1 MASTLLSPGVVI
13 QERDLTLGSIETVE
27 VNVGAIAGAF
37 TKGPVN
43 KPVRISSESELL
55 SKFGEPND
63 SNYETWFAAS
73 SFLAYG
79 GVLDVVRASGASL
92 KTANKGG
99 VSLTINSVEDYEGNY
114 YDGTAAWDYASR
126 NIGAVG
132 NSIKVVVI
140 DSGANQQVTLAGAIQ
155 SAGVQAGSL
164 IQNSAGTKSAY
175 IHKIT
180 GSTVVDVIWV
190 SGGAWTTSDLVDDG
204 SNPDVAITAVADWYD
219 SQMITPTLN
228 WNQVAPQPG
237 TSVHVAERGGSNDE
251 MHIVVV
257 DVDWWSNRN
266 T

>member
-27 VNVGAIAGAF
+27 VNVGAIAEAF

-126 NIGAVG
+126 SIGAVG
-132 NSIKVVVI
+132 NSLKVVAI
-140 DSGANQQVTLAGAIQ
+140 DVGANQQLTLASGIQ
-155 SAGVQAGSL
+155 TPGVAAGDILTNAAS
-164 IQNSAGTKSAY
+164 TKTAY

-180 GSTVVDVIWV
+180 G
-190 SGGAWTTSDLVDDG
+190 TTLSL
-204 SNPDVAITAVADWYD
+204 I
-219 SQMITPTLN
+219 
-228 WNQVAPQPG
+228 
-237 TSVHVAERGGSNDE
+237 
-251 MHIVVV
+251 HI
-257 DVDWWSNRN
+257 
-266 T
+266 